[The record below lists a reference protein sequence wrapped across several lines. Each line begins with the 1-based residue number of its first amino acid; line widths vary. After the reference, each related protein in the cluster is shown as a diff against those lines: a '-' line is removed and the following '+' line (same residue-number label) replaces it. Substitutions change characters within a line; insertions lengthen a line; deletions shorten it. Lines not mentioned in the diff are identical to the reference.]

1 MSVINKMLRDLDK
14 QQQERGHSPLVL
26 QNSTRIN
33 WLPWLIIPLAL
44 LAGWWGQAWFSRDEA
59 TKALPVVADQQ
70 TPPAQLSP
78 LPGVAATP
86 EPLQQQPV
94 AKPAEVQTVQ
104 AENTAPTLTEPLAAE
119 PQSAAV
125 ARGATQEPPAMPEP
139 APLAAAPAEAEQQVA
154 AVETVAT
161 EQDEPHSDWLQEPA
175 LAPEPAAK
183 STHLAIE
190 KVQLS
195 PAEQLALLSQQ
206 ARKAE
211 SAGQT
216 ALALQLWQ
224 KASTVLPTEAEAYLQ
239 QARLWQLQANF
250 AAAEQALQ
258 QGLERG
264 VTDPALAMALAAL
277 AVRQQRWPD
286 VIRLLNTEPEFS
298 LYPDFYALKATA
310 LQKTGQHAQAVSLF
324 QQLAR
329 LQPQQARWWL
339 GMALS
344 FDAMAQPEQALLAYR
359 QAEKQGQNLAADS
372 LNFVRSRIAE
382 LE

>member
-14 QQQERGHSPLVL
+14 QQQQRGHSPLVL
-26 QNSTRIN
+26 QNSTRLN

-44 LAGWWGQAWFSRDEA
+44 LAGWWGQAWFSRDEVR
-59 TKALPVVADQQ
+59 KAMPVVADQQ

-78 LPGVAATP
+78 LPGVAATA

-104 AENTAPTLTEPLAAE
+104 AENTAPALTEPLAAE

-125 ARGATQEPPAMPEP
+125 APGVAQEPPAMPDS
-139 APLAAAPAEAEQQVA
+139 APLVAVPAEAEQQVT
-154 AVETVAT
+154 AVETVGT
-161 EQDEPHSDWLQEPA
+161 EQDEPDADWLQESA
-175 LAPEPAAK
+175 LAPEPVAK

-224 KASTVLPTEAEAYLQ
+224 KASTVLPTEAETYLQ

-258 QGLERG
+258 QGLEWG
-264 VTDPALAMALAAL
+264 VTDPALVMALAAL

-286 VIRLLNTEPEFS
+286 VIRLLNTEPELS

-344 FDAMAQPEQALLAYR
+344 FDAMSQPEQALLAYR